1 MRPRLTSVSGVGTAS
16 ALLAVLGLLA
26 PPLPH
31 RHAPGESA
39 IPLVEA
45 LGCDRSLA
53 DVHLHAAT
61 EHPRPPCPACALG
74 PTSPALVTSPVQPP
88 AAAPRGV
95 EVLPAAPL
103 PTPRELPAHAARGPP
118 VLLAA

>member
-1 MRPRLTSVSGVGTAS
+1 MTGAAIGTAS
-16 ALLAVLGLLA
+16 ALLAVVGLLA

-31 RHAPGESA
+31 RHAPAVSA
-39 IPLVEA
+39 VPLVEA

-53 DVHLHAAT
+53 VEHLHAAA
-61 EHPRPPCPACALG
+61 EHPRPTCPACALG
-74 PTSPALVTSPVQPP
+74 PTSPAVITSAAQPP